1 MALVRNFSV
10 LEDGVVIEIDRA
22 DLFYGLKDIVDCL
35 VHDEYFEEA
44 SLIEQLINWQTNFSK
59 DQFQTIFKS
68 LESYSPSY
76 LIDHLVHEL
85 RPHFVE
91 ME

>member
-1 MALVRNFSV
+1 MALLRNFSV
-10 LEDGVVIEIDRA
+10 LDDGVIIEIERSE
-22 DLFYGLKDIVDCL
+22 LYFGLKDVAFCL
-35 VHDEYFEEA
+35 AYDKMFKEA
-44 SLIEQLINWQTNFSK
+44 SLVESLMDYRDNFTK
-59 DQFQTIFKS
+59 DEFRTIFKS

-76 LIDHLVHEL
+76 LIDHLVHEM

>member
-1 MALVRNFSV
+1 MALLRNFSV
-10 LEDGVVIEIDRA
+10 LDGGVVIEIERA

-35 VHDEYFEEA
+35 VQDECFGDA
-44 SLIEQLINWQTNFSK
+44 FLVEQLLDWRDNFTK
-59 DQFQTIFKS
+59 DEFRTIFMV

-76 LIDHLVHEL
+76 LIDHLVHEM
-85 RPHFVE
+85 RPYFVE